1 MYTRR
6 PTPVCLFSATL
17 ILVLALV
24 GSLHAADPETGT
36 LEGKVTLNGKP
47 LAKGKVIFHPKEGNA
62 ITAELSDDGTY
73 TAKDVPTGKLSVT
86 IQGEGV
92 PKVFTDSK
100 TTPLQVEVKPGK
112 ATVDFELKT

>member
-1 MYTRR
+1 MFTRR
-6 PTPVCLFSATL
+6 TTPLCILPATL
-17 ILVLALV
+17 VLLLAFA
-24 GSLHAADPETGT
+24 GANRAADAETGS

-47 LAKGKVIFHPKEGNA
+47 LAKGKVMFHPKEGNA

-73 TAKDVPTGKLSVT
+73 TAKDVPLGKLPVT

>member
-1 MYTRR
+1 MCTRR
-6 PTPVCLFSATL
+6 STPVCLLSATFTVLVAL
-17 ILVLALV
+17 I
-24 GSLHAADPETGT
+24 GSARAADPETGS

-62 ITAELSDDGTY
+62 ITAELSDDGAY